1 MGKNGPSWGPKNAK
15 QPSPYICNNV
25 FLNIGGHGGISMNSS
40 VIRQKG
46 ESQNGCHKKTK
57 QAKFSEHF

>member
-1 MGKNGPSWGPKNAK
+1 MDLLEVKKM
-15 QPSPYICNNV
+15 QNNQV
-25 FLNIGGHGGISMNSS
+25 LTSVTMFFLNIGGHGGISMNSS